1 MSSASFLI
9 YRKRKGTFSKE
20 GLNERSLS
28 HKMTPFD
35 VGNNF
40 VTKTKKKKKRERRLS
55 VSDCFKHL
63 GWGKS
68 LTIRLAFNGK
78 RYEQQ

>member
-1 MSSASFLI
+1 MAILSFQCSSSAVGPMSSASFLI

-55 VSDCFKHL
+55 VSTASSIL
-63 GWGKS
+63 VGAS
-68 LTIRLAFNGK
+68 L
-78 RYEQQ
+78 